1 MTANPSSYGP
11 SGGKLAKVLRRC
23 VDSTTTRSTIHEFDS
38 TAGSAG
44 QGANVDDSAP
54 VYICGATY
62 DDVVKSAGVGT
73 ATVETSN
80 AGSYA
85 CRTQDTDRK
94 IEKYD
99 ATHALTWHCDSDTD
113 LAYTCV
119 SEEASTGYI
128 NPYFGT
134 QSSPVNKNY
143 AALSTANALT
153 VTETLLE
160 TCLAD
165 ATYNWCDVESDGTSV
180 VTMVSDGAA
189 FATGAAVATDSSQ
202 TWTFDADANHTFKW
216 ELDGGFTETF
226 QGTTTIGGS
235 AGTIS

>member
-1 MTANPSSYGP
+1 MTANPSTYGP
-11 SGGKLAKVLRRC
+11 TGSKLAQVLRRC
-23 VDSTTTRSTIHEFDS
+23 VDSTTTRSEIHEFDK

-85 CRTQDTDRK
+85 CRVQADNK

-113 LAYTCV
+113 SAYTCV
-119 SEEASTGYI
+119 SEDASTGYI

-134 QSSPVNKNY
+134 QTAAVSKNY

-153 VTETLLE
+153 VTETLIE

-165 ATYNWCDVESDGTSV
+165 ATYTWCDVAADGTSA
-180 VTMVSDGAA
+180 VTLVAGGAA
-189 FATGAAVATDSSQ
+189 FATGAAVAADNSQ

-226 QGTTTIGGS
+226 QGTTTVGGS
-235 AGTIS
+235 PGTIG